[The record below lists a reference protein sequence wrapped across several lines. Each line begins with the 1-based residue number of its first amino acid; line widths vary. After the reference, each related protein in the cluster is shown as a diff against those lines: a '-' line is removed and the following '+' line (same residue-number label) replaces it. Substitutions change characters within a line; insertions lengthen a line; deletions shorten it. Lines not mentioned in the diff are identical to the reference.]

1 MIKMK
6 KIRMILA
13 IIGLIVVNV
22 ANAQESTTEKIN
34 WMSFE
39 EAVKLNETTPKK
51 IFIDV
56 YTDWCGWC
64 TKMDQT
70 TFIDPSIVEYINE
83 NYYAV
88 KFDAEQAAPI
98 EFMGHTFVNQNPD
111 GPRKGTHQLAQ
122 ALLQGKMSY
131 PSYVFM
137 NEKNQ
142 VLTIVPGYA
151 QAKEFLP
158 ILKYF
163 GTDAFLTTSWEEYS
177 KNQEQ

>member
-1 MIKMK
+1 MK
-6 KIRMILA
+6 KINSIFA
-13 IIGLIVVNV
+13 IICLLITFN
-22 ANAQESTTEKIN
+22 ANAQTDKIN

-39 EAVKLNETTPKK
+39 EALKLNETNPKK

-56 YTDWCGWC
+56 FTDWCGWC

-70 TFIDPSIVEYINE
+70 TFLDEDVVTYMNE

-88 KFDAEQAAPI
+88 KFNAEQTKPI
-98 EFMGHTFVNQNPD
+98 VFNGHTFVNPNPN
-111 GPRKGTHQLAQ
+111 GSRKGTHELAQ

-142 VLTIVPGYA
+142 LLTIVPGYA
-151 QAKEFLP
+151 EAKAFLP
-158 ILKYF
+158 ILKYI
-163 GTDAFLTTSWEEYS
+163 GTNAFQTVSWEEFS
-177 KNQEQ
+177 KQAQ

>member
-1 MIKMK
+1 MK
-6 KIRMILA
+6 KNRIIL
-13 IIGLIVVNV
+13 IILTIFLANNV
-22 ANAQESTTEKIN
+22 FAQNTETKKIN

-39 EAVKLNETTPKK
+39 EAIKLNETDPKK

-70 TFIDPSIVEYINE
+70 TFLDKNVVDYMNE
-83 NYYAV
+83 NFYAV
-88 KFDAEQAAPI
+88 KFNAEQTEPI
-98 EFMGHTFVNQNPD
+98 EFMGNTFVNKGSN
-111 GPRKGTHQLAQ
+111 GPRKGTHELAQ

-142 VLTIVPGYA
+142 LLTIVPGYA
-151 QAKEFLP
+151 EAKAFLP
-158 ILKYF
+158 ILKFIGSNAY
-163 GTDAFLTTSWEEYS
+163 LTTTWEEFS
-177 KNQEQ
+177 KTQIQ

>member
-1 MIKMK
+1 MK
-6 KIRMILA
+6 KAKLILLTLT
-13 IIGLIVVNV
+13 IIITN
-22 ANAQESTTEKIN
+22 NIFAQNTETKKIN

-39 EAVKLNETTPKK
+39 EAIKLNETAPKK

-70 TFIDPSIVEYINE
+70 TFLDKNVVDYMNE
-83 NYYAV
+83 NFYAV
-88 KFDAEQAAPI
+88 KFNAEQTEPI
-98 EFMGHTFVNQNPD
+98 EFMGNTFVNKGSN

>member
-1 MIKMK
+1 MRKVNL
-6 KIRMILA
+6 ILLA
-13 IIGLIVVNV
+13 LVGLISTFN
-22 ANAQESTTEKIN
+22 ANAQISTDKIN

-39 EAVKLNETTPKK
+39 EAVKLNESAPKK

-64 TKMDQT
+64 TKMDET
-70 TFIDPSIVEYINE
+70 TFIDPTIVKYMND
-83 NYYAV
+83 NFYAV
-88 KFDAEQAAPI
+88 KFDAEQTKAI
-98 EFMGHTFVNQNPD
+98 VFMGHTFVNQNPN
-111 GPRKGTHQLAQ
+111 GSRKGTHQLAQ

-142 VLTIVPGYA
+142 ILTIVPGYA
-151 QAKEFLP
+151 QASEFLP

-163 GTDAFLTTSWEEYS
+163 GSDAFLTTSWEEFS
-177 KNQEQ
+177 KSQEQ

>member
-1 MIKMK
+1 MK
-6 KIRMILA
+6 RTNY
-13 IIGLIVVNV
+13 IIALIATLSIYNV
-22 ANAQESTTEKIN
+22 NAQTPTSEKIK
-34 WMSFE
+34 WISFE

-64 TKMDQT
+64 KKMDQT

-98 EFMGHTFVNQNPD
+98 EFMGHTFVNQNLD

-163 GTDAFLTTSWEEYS
+163 GTDAFLTTSWEDYS

>member
-1 MIKMK
+1 MK
-6 KIRMILA
+6 KISIILLA
-13 IIGLIVVNV
+13 ITSILFTYNAEAQTP
-22 ANAQESTTEKIN
+22 ANKIN

-39 EAVKLNETTPKK
+39 EAVKLNASAPKK

-70 TFIDPSIVEYINE
+70 TFMNPSVAEYINE

-88 KFDAEQAAPI
+88 KFNAEQSEPI
-98 EFMGHTFVNQNPD
+98 EFMGHTFVNQNPN
-111 GPRKGTHQLAQ
+111 GARKGTHQLAQ

-142 VLTIVPGYA
+142 ILTIVPGYA
-151 QAKEFLP
+151 EAKDFLP

-163 GTDAFLTTSWEEYS
+163 GSDAFLTTSWEEYS
-177 KNQEQ
+177 KKQAQ

>member
-1 MIKMK
+1 MK
-6 KIRMILA
+6 RINIILLA
-13 IIGLIVVNV
+13 IISITATCNV
-22 ANAQESTTEKIN
+22 KAQTTDINKIN

-39 EAVKLNETTPKK
+39 EAVKLNETDPRK
-51 IFIDV
+51 ISIDV

-70 TFIDPSIVEYINE
+70 TFIDPSIVEYMNK

-88 KFDAEQAAPI
+88 KFDAEQAEPI
-98 EFMGHTFVNQNPD
+98 EFMGYTFINQNPN
-111 GPRKGTHQLAQ
+111 GPRKGTHQLAA

-151 QAKEFLP
+151 EAKDFLP
-158 ILKYF
+158 ILEYF
-163 GTDAFLTTSWEEYS
+163 GSDAFMTTSWEEYS
-177 KNQEQ
+177 KNKNN

>member
-1 MIKMK
+1 MMK
-6 KIRMILA
+6 PASLLFPALACLISVGSAAENMWYTDYDAAVSRARAENKSIILDFT
-13 IIGLIVVNV
+13 G
-22 ANAQESTTEKIN
+22 S
-34 WMSFE
+34 
-39 EAVKLNETTPKK
+39 
-51 IFIDV
+51 
-56 YTDWCGWC
+56 DWCGWC

-163 GTDAFLTTSWEEYS
+163 GTDAFLTTSWEDYS
-177 KNQEQ
+177 KNQDK